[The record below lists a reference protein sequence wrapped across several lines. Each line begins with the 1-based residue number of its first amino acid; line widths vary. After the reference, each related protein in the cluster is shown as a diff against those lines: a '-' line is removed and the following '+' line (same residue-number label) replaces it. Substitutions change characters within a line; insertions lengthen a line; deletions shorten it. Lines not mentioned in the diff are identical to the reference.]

1 MQLVKILNN
10 EINKGAHH
18 RFRTNLV
25 YDSYIFLYM
34 YSHFRYIRGFT
45 NFRILVVSSNNIFLN
60 FNTLFKYK
68 LLQIMFENTFYI
80 NYKLLTI
87 TALFLFN
94 KSRFLLFKLFLFG
107 LIKLC
112 LHSTRV
118 QILSM
123 KLYKKLIEIYTILFI
138 SHELQLRIC

>member
-1 MQLVKILNN
+1 
-10 EINKGAHH
+10 
-18 RFRTNLV
+18 
-25 YDSYIFLYM
+25 M

-138 SHELQLRIC
+138 SHEL